1 VKRDNRNFSPQ
12 GQISEVTIKELAMNK
27 CIVIT
32 GASKGIGRAAADVLA
47 EQGWSVIGVARSAPQ
62 PFPGIFIETDLAD
75 QDKTHALANDLAA
88 RGNVLG
94 IVNNVGIA
102 RHETIDTVDPGAFA
116 AVMDLNVRP
125 ALQLTQAL
133 LPGMRAARF
142 GRIINVTSLVT
153 RGFAFRSSYAAA
165 KAALESLT
173 RTMAIELAAVGIT
186 ANAVAPGPT
195 ETELFRAN
203 NPQGS
208 EGEARYLSKV
218 PMGRFGQAG
227 EIAAAIAFLAG
238 EKAGFITG
246 QTLFVDGGA
255 SLGTL

>member
-1 VKRDNRNFSPQ
+1 M
-12 GQISEVTIKELAMNK
+12 IKF
-27 CIVIT
+27 IVVT
-32 GASKGIGRAAADVLA
+32 GASKGIGRAAADALA
-47 EQGWSVIGVARSAPQ
+47 DDGWSVIGVARRPPPS
-62 PFPGIFIETDLAD
+62 FPGMFIEADLSDKAKTEALAD
-75 QDKTHALANDLAA
+75 DLVAH
-88 RGNVLG
+88 GQVLG
-94 IVNNVGIA
+94 IVNNVGAA
-102 RHETIDTVDPGAFA
+102 RHEVVGSVDPAVFA
-116 AVMDLNVRP
+116 EVMDLNVRP

-133 LPGMRAARF
+133 LPGMRAAQF

-165 KAALESLT
+165 KAALESVT
-173 RTMAIELAAVGIT
+173 RTMAIELAADGIT

-208 EGEARYLSKV
+208 EGEARYFRKV
-218 PMGRFGQAG
+218 PMGRFAQPE

-238 EKAGFITG
+238 EQADFITG

>member
-1 VKRDNRNFSPQ
+1 
-12 GQISEVTIKELAMNK
+12 
-27 CIVIT
+27 
-32 GASKGIGRAAADVLA
+32 
-47 EQGWSVIGVARSAPQ
+47 
-62 PFPGIFIETDLAD
+62 
-75 QDKTHALANDLAA
+75 
-88 RGNVLG
+88 
-94 IVNNVGIA
+94 VGLA
-102 RHETIDTVDPGAFA
+102 RHETIGAVDPNVFTT
-116 AVMDLNVRP
+116 VMDLNVRP

-153 RGFAFRSSYAAA
+153 RGLAFRSSYAAA
-165 KAALESLT
+165 KAALESIT
-173 RTMAIELAAVGIT
+173 RTMAIELAADGIT
-186 ANAVAPGPT
+186 ANAIAPGPT

-203 NPQGS
+203 NPKGS
-208 EGEARYLSKV
+208 EGEARYLKRV
-218 PMGRFGQAG
+218 PMRRFAQPY